1 MAEVSFTKCSKFS
14 KRETYSTKQH
24 VISLTQSNILLPF
37 SIRVSKL
44 KVSPFGCSVQSV
56 AIPPPPT
63 QPPVTIPSPALLPD
77 NLGSGDGNEEQPSTT
92 PTPTVP
98 AVRNCRHYKISYRGI
113 QTGAT
118 GTWRRRRGR
127 S

>member
-1 MAEVSFTKCSKFS
+1 MVPVFRGTYMGDYTTCFS
-14 KRETYSTKQH
+14 SQ
-24 VISLTQSNILLPF
+24 LTQSSILLPF

-77 NLGSGDGNEEQPSTT
+77 NLGSGDGNEEMETI
-92 PTPTVP
+92 
-98 AVRNCRHYKISYRGI
+98 NI
-113 QTGAT
+113 
-118 GTWRRRRGR
+118 
-127 S
+127 